1 MDQMRADQCAAAKRA
16 AESQMS
22 GGLEAAKKKAEE
34 AMAEMKKYESG
45 QSPSGGGCGDCPSKP
60 VGNITAAA

>member
-1 MDQMRADQCAAAKRA
+1 
-16 AESQMS
+16 MS